1 MSPAAEY
8 MLNTS
13 LTLAGIVILGWL
25 TVYVSRR
32 WERTSPRGPLE
43 LLGSLRLEGK
53 RSLYLVRI
61 GERVV
66 ALGASEGGMLKVL
79 ELAPEEFDGHLPS
92 RSDEV
97 RKPLSKFAS
106 LLSFKS
112 PNDESSPPQTA
123 AKRATSINDSAVT
136 PPPQEPKP

>member
-1 MSPAAEY
+1 

-66 ALGASEGGMLKVL
+66 ALGASEGGMVKVL
-79 ELAPEEFDGHLPS
+79 EMAPGEWDGDSAS
-92 RSDEV
+92 RAGEV
-97 RKPLSKFAS
+97 GKPLSKFAS
-106 LLSFKS
+106 LLRFGA
-112 PNDESSPPQTA
+112 PNAPSSAPHTSADRGASITDATLADSTPTPSHQEQT
-123 AKRATSINDSAVT
+123 
-136 PPPQEPKP
+136 P